1 MKRNPHF
8 AHHLPTLPKTNI
20 SSVSSGPVETIF
32 SIIQNTL
39 KSAVKYLSIYSVITF
54 SPWIPDSSS
63 AL

>member
-8 AHHLPTLPKTNI
+8 AYHLPTPLKTNI
-20 SSVSSGPVETIF
+20 SSVSSGPLETIF
-32 SIIQNTL
+32 SIIQNFFE
-39 KSAVKYLSIYSVITF
+39 SVVKYLSIQSVIIF